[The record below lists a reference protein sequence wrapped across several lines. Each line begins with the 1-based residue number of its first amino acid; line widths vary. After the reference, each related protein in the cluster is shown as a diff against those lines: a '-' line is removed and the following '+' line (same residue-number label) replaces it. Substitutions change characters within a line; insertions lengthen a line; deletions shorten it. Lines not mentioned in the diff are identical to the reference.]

1 MNEGRKLK
9 VAVYKFSSCD
19 GCQLQILNAEDELLE
34 LANLVEISYFMEATR
49 RTQPGP
55 YDVTFVEGSVSTP
68 EEEKRIEE
76 IRQNSK
82 ILVAIGACATAGGI
96 QALRNWSD
104 VEHFKRVV
112 YPNPEWVAALKT
124 ATPISA
130 HVKVDLELMGCPI
143 NKDQLLFVIA
153 QLLKGK
159 KPYVPTYSVCLECKA
174 RGTPCVV
181 VSKNIP
187 CVGPVTMAG
196 CGALCP
202 SYGRGCYGCFG
213 PMDDPNPKGLI
224 DYFLSQGFDKGDVL
238 RLLRMFTGYS
248 EKFRKA
254 VDEYE

>member
-1 MNEGRKLK
+1 MSQARKPR
-9 VAVYKFSSCD
+9 VAVFKFSSCD
-19 GCQLQILNAEDELLE
+19 GCQLQILNAEEDLLE

-49 RTQPGP
+49 RALPGP
-55 YDVTFVEGSVSTP
+55 YDVSFVEGSVSTP
-68 EEEKRIEE
+68 EEEERIKE
-76 IRQNSK
+76 IRRNSK
-82 ILVAIGACATAGGI
+82 ILVAIGACATVGGI

-104 VEHFKRVV
+104 VEQFKRVV
-112 YPNPEWVAALKT
+112 YPNPEWITALKT

-143 NKDQLLFVIA
+143 NKEQFLYVTA
-153 QLLKGK
+153 QLLRGK
-159 KPYVPTYSVCLECKA
+159 TPYVPTYSVCIECKA

-181 VSKNIP
+181 VTKNIP
-187 CVGPVTMAG
+187 CLGPVTMAG

-213 PMDDPNPKGLI
+213 PMDDLNAKGLS
-224 DYFLSQGFDKGDVL
+224 DYFLSQGTDRGELL

-254 VDEYE
+254 VEEYE